1 MPTVTRTS
9 RLPASGGGLIT
20 KSVLPGGLRIVTEA
34 MPGARSASI
43 GVWVGVGS
51 ADEALSVAG
60 TSHYLEHLLFKG
72 TAGRSALDIAAAVDA
87 VGGEL
92 NAFTEKEH
100 TCFYATVLDRDLPLA
115 IDVVTDVVLNATV
128 TEQDVDVER
137 AVVLDEIAMR
147 DDEPSDLVFDEFA
160 AALLGDTPFGRP
172 ILGTVA
178 SISAL
183 RRSQVAGYYRRRYQV
198 PRMVVAMAGAVEHRD
213 AVTRVRRA
221 FGDRLGGSA
230 EPADVRRGRFPAVAP
245 AQPSRVV
252 TQDSEQANLVLGL
265 SGLSRHDDRRF
276 AQAVLSTVLGG
287 GMSSRLFQHIRED
300 RGLAYSVH
308 SFTSQFAAG
317 GIFGLYAGCQPG
329 KTDEV
334 LALMNAELADLAAH
348 GLSAEEVERGKGQ
361 VRGATIL
368 GLEDPA
374 SRMTRIGKSELGFG
388 DVIGVDEVLARIDA
402 VSATDVADVAA
413 YLLSRPRCLTVVGPF
428 GAHDFDGA
436 TNP

>member
-20 KSVLPGGLRIVTEA
+20 KSVLPGGLRVITEA

-51 ADEALSVAG
+51 ADEAPSVAG
-60 TSHYLEHLLFKG
+60 ASHYLEHLLFKG
-72 TAGRSALDIAAAVDA
+72 TAGRSALDIAAAIDA

-128 TEQDVDVER
+128 SEQDVDVER
-137 AVVLDEIAMR
+137 AVVLEEIAMR
-147 DDEPSDLVFDEFA
+147 DDEPSDLVFDEFGT
-160 AALLGDTPFGRP
+160 ALLGDTPFGRP

-178 SISAL
+178 SITAL
-183 RRSQVAGYYRRRYQV
+183 RRSQVAGYYRRRYQI
-198 PRMVVAMAGAVEHRD
+198 PRMVVAIAGAVEHRD
-213 AVTRVRRA
+213 AMTRVRRA

-230 EPADVRRGRFPAVAP
+230 EPAAVRRGRFPSPGP
-245 AQPSRVV
+245 AQPSRVI

-287 GMSSRLFQHIRED
+287 GMSSRLFQRIRED

-329 KTDEV
+329 KIDEV

-348 GLSAEEVERGKGQ
+348 GLTAAEIERGKGQ

-402 VSATDVADVAA
+402 VSAADVADVAA

>member
-1 MPTVTRTS
+1 
-9 RLPASGGGLIT
+9 L
-20 KSVLPGGLRIVTEA
+20 
-34 MPGARSASI
+34 
-43 GVWVGVGS
+43 
-51 ADEALSVAG
+51 
-60 TSHYLEHLLFKG
+60 
-72 TAGRSALDIAAAVDA
+72 
-87 VGGEL
+87 
-92 NAFTEKEH
+92 
-100 TCFYATVLDRDLPLA
+100 
-115 IDVVTDVVLNATV
+115 
-128 TEQDVDVER
+128 
-137 AVVLDEIAMR
+137 
-147 DDEPSDLVFDEFA
+147 
-160 AALLGDTPFGRP
+160 
-172 ILGTVA
+172 
-178 SISAL
+178 
-183 RRSQVAGYYRRRYQV
+183 
-198 PRMVVAMAGAVEHRD
+198 
-213 AVTRVRRA
+213 
-221 FGDRLGGSA
+221 
-230 EPADVRRGRFPAVAP
+230 
-245 AQPSRVV
+245 

-329 KTDEV
+329 KTEEV
-334 LALMNAELADLAAH
+334 LALMNTELADLAAH
-348 GLSAEEVERGKGQ
+348 GLTAEEVERGKGQ

-402 VSATDVADVAA
+402 VSAADVADVAA

>member
-20 KSVLPGGLRIVTEA
+20 KSVLPGGLRVITEA

-51 ADEALSVAG
+51 ADEAASVAG
-60 TSHYLEHLLFKG
+60 ASHYLEHLLFKG
-72 TAGRSALDIAAAVDA
+72 TAGRSALDIAAAIDA

-128 TEQDVDVER
+128 SEQDVDVER
-137 AVVLDEIAMR
+137 AVVLEEIAMR

-160 AALLGDTPFGRP
+160 TALLGDTPFGRP

-178 SISAL
+178 SITAL
-183 RRSQVAGYYRRRYQV
+183 RRSQVAGYYRRRYRM
-198 PRMVVAMAGAVEHRD
+198 PRMVVAIAGAVEHRN
-213 AVTRVRRA
+213 AVARVRRA

-230 EPADVRRGRFPAVAP
+230 EPAAVRHGRFPSPGP

-287 GMSSRLFQHIRED
+287 GMSSRLFQRIRED

-329 KTDEV
+329 KIDEV

-348 GLSAEEVERGKGQ
+348 GLTAAEIERGKGQ

-402 VSATDVADVAA
+402 VSAADVADVAA
-413 YLLSRPRCLTVVGPF
+413 YLLSRPRCMTVVGPF

>member
-20 KSVLPGGLRIVTEA
+20 RSVLPGGLRVITEA

-51 ADEALSVAG
+51 ADEAPSVAG
-60 TSHYLEHLLFKG
+60 ASHYLEHLLFKG
-72 TAGRSALDIAAAVDA
+72 TAGRSALDIAAALDA

-128 TEQDVDVER
+128 SEQDVDVER
-137 AVVLDEIAMR
+137 AVVLEEIAMR
-147 DDEPSDLVFDEFA
+147 DDEPSDLVFDEFT

-172 ILGTVA
+172 ILGTVV
-178 SISAL
+178 SITAL
-183 RRSQVAGYYRRRYQV
+183 RRSQVAGYYRRRYQI
-198 PRMVVAMAGAVEHRD
+198 PRMVVAIAGAVEHRN
-213 AVTRVRRA
+213 AVARVRRA
-221 FGDRLGGSA
+221 FGDLLGGAA
-230 EPADVRRGRFPAVAP
+230 EPADVRRGRFPSPVP
-245 AQPSRVV
+245 AEPYRVV

-287 GMSSRLFQHIRED
+287 GMSSRLFQRIRED

-348 GLSAEEVERGKGQ
+348 GLTASEIDRGKGQ

-402 VSATDVADVAA
+402 VSAADVADVAA